1 MKQPN
6 VLVIMCDDLGYG
18 DLSCMGSETVYTPHI
33 DALAEEGIRFRS
45 LYCSSP
51 VCSPS
56 RATLLTGRYPAHTGV
71 RAILP
76 GARSSRGMMPDVP
89 SMPSVFHDAG
99 YQTYFCGKWHLGV
112 AEESRPHHHGFDHWY
127 GFLAGCLDYYSHTFY
142 YGICRGN
149 MNPTH
154 DLWRNNEEIFENGQY
169 LTERITEES
178 IAAIRR
184 ARESDKPFF
193 LYTAYNAPHYPM
205 HAPEKYVSRFAHLP
219 WDKRMMAAMI
229 SAMDDGIGEIVN
241 ELRVHGEMDNTIIYF
256 QSDNGP
262 SCESRNFID
271 GSMDPYYGGSA
282 GALRGYKY
290 SLFEGGIRI
299 PAIIRYPAALKKG
312 FVCDEPVMAMDIA
325 PTLYHLTGVESP
337 SGMDGIDVLPIMQ
350 GQPAD
355 KDRAMFWEI
364 REQTAVRRGDWK
376 FILNP
381 YEDGARNIVAER
393 FLTHITEDISES
405 ENLCDTYPELATELE
420 TLAKN
425 WRTQIDDYWN
435 KHYEQ

>member
-1 MKQPN
+1 MKKPN

-33 DALAEEGIRFRS
+33 DALAAEGVLFRS

-56 RATLLTGRYPAHTGV
+56 RATLLTGRHPAHTGV

-76 GARSSRGMMPDVP
+76 GARSTRGMTPDVP

-112 AEESRPHHHGFDHWY
+112 AEQSRPHQHGFDHWY
-127 GFLAGCLDYYSHTFY
+127 GFLAGCLDYYSHIFY
-142 YGICRGN
+142 YGMTDGKL
-149 MNPTH
+149 NPTH
-154 DLWRNNEEIFENGQY
+154 DLWRDNEEIYENGSY

-178 IAAIRR
+178 ISAIRR

-229 SAMDDGIGEIVN
+229 SAMDDGVGEILN
-241 ELRVHGEMDNTIIYF
+241 ELRVHGELENTIVYF

-262 SCESRNFID
+262 SSESRNFMD
-271 GSMDPYYGGSA
+271 GSVDPYYGGSA
-282 GALRGYKY
+282 GALRGYKF
-290 SLFEGGIRI
+290 SLFEGGIRV

-312 FVCDEPVMAMDIA
+312 LVCEEPVMAMDIA
-325 PTLYHLTGVESP
+325 PTLYDIAGVEAP
-337 SGMDGIDVLPIMQ
+337 AGMDGENMRSVMEGKAAPEARLL
-350 GQPAD
+350 
-355 KDRAMFWEI
+355 FWEL
-364 REQTAVRRGDWK
+364 EMQTAVRRGDWK
-376 FILNP
+376 LILNP
-381 YEDGARNIVAER
+381 VEDGARRVVAER
-393 FLTHITEDISES
+393 FLAHITEDISEQQ
-405 ENLCDTYPELATELE
+405 NLCGEYPALADELE
-420 TLAKN
+420 ALARN
-425 WRTQIDDYWN
+425 WRAGIDDYWN
-435 KHYEQ
+435 EHYAQ